1 MDPERLLGSLV
12 RSTLLGRR
20 MPVAS
25 KVALGVGALG
35 IALAAIEHVTEKRA
49 SQGAPGS
56 GAAPPP
62 PPGAPPPP
70 IPPDNPRGQEAM
82 LLVRAMIAAAHADGS
97 LDEEERR
104 AILGRLAGE
113 RLAADERETLAHE
126 LDAPW
131 RPEDL
136 AARVTSTRLA
146 EEVYAASLLAIR
158 LDSRAEREYLARL
171 ARLLGLDGESTG
183 RLHRLL
189 GAPRPA

>member
-1 MDPERLLGSLV
+1 
-12 RSTLLGRR
+12 
-20 MPVAS
+20 
-25 KVALGVGALG
+25 
-35 IALAAIEHVTEKRA
+35 
-49 SQGAPGS
+49 
-56 GAAPPP
+56 
-62 PPGAPPPP
+62 
-70 IPPDNPRGQEAM
+70 M

>member
-1 MDPERLLGSLV
+1 MNPERLLGFLV
-12 RSTLLGRR
+12 KSTLFGRQV
-20 MPVAS
+20 PAAS

-49 SQGAPGS
+49 SHRAPGP
-56 GAAPPP
+56 GAVPPP

-70 IPPDNPRGQEAM
+70 IPPDDPREQEAM
-82 LLVRAMIAAAHADGS
+82 LLVRAMIAAGHADGT
-97 LDEEERR
+97 LDGEERR
-104 AILGRLAGE
+104 AILGRLDGE
-113 RLAADERETLAHE
+113 TLSRDERDALERE

-131 RPEDL
+131 TTEQL
-136 AARVTSTRLA
+136 AARVTSRRLA

-158 LDSRAEREYLARL
+158 LDSPAEHGYLARL
-171 ARLLGLDGESTG
+171 AGLLGLDGEATG